1 MSIPDRLWR
10 VVKGHWN
17 LAQQKVED
25 AQAQADAYEELA
37 EALKQAP
44 PLPTQQTR
52 GGTSVLPSTPTETRL
67 PAGHHDPLEA
77 AYALLQVAPG
87 ADLQALDQAYEAR
100 KNEIRP
106 EYYPEASPERAALL
120 ARRSAVDAAYQK
132 LRDAL
137 NPVETRFERL
147 EF

>member
-10 VVKGHWN
+10 VVKGRWS

-25 AQAQADAYEELA
+25 AQAQAEAYEELA

-44 PLPTQQTR
+44 PVRPEQSQY
-52 GGTSVLPSTPTETRL
+52 GAPVLPPTPGLTL
-67 PAGHHDPLEA
+67 PAGHHDPLDA
-77 AYALLQVAPG
+77 AYEMLRVAPG
-87 ADLQALDQAYEAR
+87 ADLQALEQAYEAR
-100 KNEIRP
+100 KNEIHP
-106 EYYPEASPERAALL
+106 EYYPAGSPERAALE
-120 ARRSAVDAAYQK
+120 ARRTALDAAYDK
-132 LRDAL
+132 LRDAF

>member
-10 VVKGHWN
+10 VVKGRWS
-17 LAQQKVED
+17 LAQEKVED

-44 PLPTQQTR
+44 PVQTTQA
-52 GGTSVLPSTPTETRL
+52 GYGAPVLPSSDLTL
-67 PAGHHDPLEA
+67 PAGQHDPLEA
-77 AYALLQVAPG
+77 AYALLRVAPG
-87 ADLQALDQAYEAR
+87 ADLAALDQAYEAR
-100 KNEIRP
+100 KNEIHP
-106 EYYPEASPERAALL
+106 EYYAAGSAERAALE
-120 ARRSAVDAAYQK
+120 ARRTALDAAYDK
-132 LRDAL
+132 LRDAF